1 MEKPR
6 VAVASL
12 GGTITMTAGHGTRGV
27 APTLTAA
34 DLLGAVPILA
44 ETADLRAETLI
55 TAPGASLGF
64 TDVLRALSWARDAV
78 TEGAV
83 GVVLVQGT
91 DTLEETSYLLDLHWD
106 RPEPLVL
113 TGAMRPPR
121 QPGADGPANL
131 LAAVLTAT
139 APSSRGLGVLVVM
152 NDEVHAAA
160 RVRKSDATALGAFSS
175 APFGPL
181 GRIHEGCAYYA
192 NGPARRPALPL
203 PADRHSPRVAL
214 LETCLGDDGDLL
226 RLIIDADYDGVVISA
241 FGAGHVSTGMAGM
254 VSKAAERGPVVLA
267 SRTGAGAVLSHTYGF
282 TGSEQDLLD
291 RGAISAGWLDARKA
305 RILLWSLLSAGDTV
319 EVIREAFAARGG
331 HPSGPDAQVGC
342 RPDNAPDARGRHW

>member
-1 MEKPR
+1 
-6 VAVASL
+6 
-12 GGTITMTAGHGTRGV
+12 
-27 APTLTAA
+27 
-34 DLLGAVPILA
+34 LLGAVPILA
-44 ETADLRAETLI
+44 EIADFRAQTLV
-55 TAPGASLGF
+55 TAPSASLNF
-64 TDVLRALSWARDAV
+64 TDVLQALSWARDAV
-78 TEGAV
+78 MEDAV

-113 TGAMRPPR
+113 TGAMRSPQ

-181 GRIHEGCAYYA
+181 GRIHERCANYA
-192 NGPARRPALPL
+192 NRPAHWPALPL
-203 PADRHSPRVAL
+203 PVGGHSPRVAL
-214 LETCLGDDGDLL
+214 VETCLGDDGDLL
-226 RLIIDADYDGVVISA
+226 RLVIDADYDGVVISA
-241 FGAGHVSTGMAGM
+241 FGAGHVSARMAER
-254 VSKAAERGPVVLA
+254 VSKAAERSPVVLA

-282 TGSEQDLLD
+282 VGSEQDLLD
-291 RGAISAGWLDARKA
+291 RGAISTGWLDARKA
-305 RILLWSLLSAGDTV
+305 RILLWSLLAAG
-319 EVIREAFAARGG
+319 EPLQLIREAFAARGG
-331 HPSGPDAQVGC
+331 HPSGPKRD
-342 RPDNAPDARGRHW
+342 